1 MILHFIEIQKNNNK
15 KTGRVRRSIDHEEV
29 SRLLAIALV
38 EMPKLFSN
46 LITLVFLLMLFV
58 GVYIIFLSI

>member
-1 MILHFIEIQKNNNK
+1 MILHFIEIQKKKNK
-15 KTGRVRRSIDHEEV
+15 KTRRVRRSIDHEEV